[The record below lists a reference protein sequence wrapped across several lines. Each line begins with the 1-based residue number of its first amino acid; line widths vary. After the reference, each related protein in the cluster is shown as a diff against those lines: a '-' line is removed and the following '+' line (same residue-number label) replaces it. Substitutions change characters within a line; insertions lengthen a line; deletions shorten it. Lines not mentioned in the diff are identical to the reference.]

1 MNKVNTL
8 DLEKLSTEELQNLL
22 YKELVQEYDE
32 FIEDLKKLPPKEIIE
47 NSYKKVMFEDIV
59 SSFEREVSYL
69 NKKQLIALL
78 KFKCPLY
85 MCYEAWMDTDYSHME
100 MLRDS
105 IIEYINIDIEYTDAA

>member
-8 DLEKLSTEELQNLL
+8 DLEKISTEELQNLL
-22 YKELVQEYDE
+22 YEKVQQEYDE
-32 FIEDLKKLPPKEIIE
+32 FIKDLKKLPPEKIIE

-59 SSFEREVSYL
+59 MSFEGEDSYL
-69 NKKQLIALL
+69 DKKQLIALL

-85 MCYEAWMDTDYSHME
+85 VCYEAWMDTDYTYMD

-105 IIEYINIDIEYTDAA
+105 ITEYIDREIKETKAA

>member
-22 YKELVQEYDE
+22 YAKVKQEYDE
-32 FIEDLKKLPPKEIIE
+32 FIEDLKKLPPETIIE

-59 SSFEREVSYL
+59 ASFEGEDSFL
-69 NKKQLIALL
+69 DKEQLIALL

-85 MCYEAWMDTDYSHME
+85 ICYEAWLDTDYTHMD

-105 IIEYINIDIEYTDAA
+105 ITEYIDREIEETKAA

>member
-8 DLEKLSTEELQNLL
+8 DLDKLSTEELQNLL
-22 YKELVQEYDE
+22 YEKVKQEYDE
-32 FIEDLKKLPPKEIIE
+32 FIADLKKLPPEKIIK

-59 SSFEREVSYL
+59 MSFEGADSFL
-69 NKKQLIALL
+69 NKEQLIVLL
-78 KFKCPLY
+78 QFDYPLY

>member
-22 YKELVQEYDE
+22 YKKVKQEYDE
-32 FIEDLKKLPPKEIIE
+32 FIEDLKKLPPETIIE
-47 NSYKKVMFEDIV
+47 SSYKKVMFEDIV
-59 SSFEREVSYL
+59 MSFEGEDSFL
-69 NKKQLIALL
+69 DKKQLIVLL
-78 KFKCPLY
+78 QFKYPLY

-105 IIEYINIDIEYTDAA
+105 IIEYIEIGETKAA